1 MNKSLALLEFNPIT
15 DAYIIVDK
23 ILKTFSVELI
33 RHNKIC
39 PGALLSIL
47 SGNTEDIK
55 QIIQYSKEINIRNQ
69 CILNISHEIIKYI
82 SRISLEQEEAQ
93 EGADHEKAFHHPH
106 FEKVINVGIIEGR
119 HCIHAIKAADIML
132 KTSDL
137 KIVKLDFSLGL
148 YGKGFLMVSGG
159 ISEIESAIAK
169 VMEEIPK
176 QEISKNAVIAN
187 ISPELLDRRFL

>member
-106 FEKVINVGIIEGR
+106 FEKIINVGIIEGR

-169 VMEEIPK
+169 VIEEIPK

>member
-15 DAYIIVDK
+15 NSYIIVDK
-23 ILKTFSVELI
+23 ILKTFSVDLI
-33 RHNKIC
+33 RHNRIC

-55 QIIQYSKEINIRNQ
+55 QIIQYSRELNIRNQ

-82 SRISLEQEEAQ
+82 SKINFEDEETRLGSRHPKDDHNRAHQRIVNIGIV
-93 EGADHEKAFHHPH
+93 EGK
-106 FEKVINVGIIEGR
+106 

-137 KIVKLDFSLGL
+137 RIVKLDFSLGL

-176 QEISKNAVIAN
+176 QMISKSAVIAN